1 MTEDRPKKSVVVI
14 ANICYTISINKIY
27 ISDRSV
33 VSMLANE
40 IMTKDVIV
48 VSEDTTID
56 EVSKIFVDKNISGLP
71 VVNQY
76 NKLVGVISEGDLV
89 YKQKP
94 VKPPLF
100 INLFDGLIQIDRK
113 EFQEDMKRIA
123 AYKVSDL
130 MSKPP
135 IYAYEN
141 TPIAEIAEM
150 VINKKVNRIPI
161 VNEVHEVVGIISRHD
176 IIRGMVE

>member
-1 MTEDRPKKSVVVI
+1 
-14 ANICYTISINKIY
+14 
-27 ISDRSV
+27 
-33 VSMLANE
+33 MLAKE
-40 IMTKDVIV
+40 IMTENV
-48 VSEDTTID
+48 VTVHEDTTIE
-56 EVSKIFVDKNISGLP
+56 EVSRLFVDKKISGLP

-100 INLFDGLIQIDRK
+100 INLLGGLIQIDHK
-113 EFQEDMKRIA
+113 EFEEDMKRIA
-123 AYKVSDL
+123 AYQVKDL

-135 IYAYEN
+135 IYAYED
-141 TPIAEIAEM
+141 TPVKELAE
-150 VINKKVNRIPI
+150 VIVEKKVNRIPI
-161 VNEVHEVVGIISRHD
+161 VNEIHEVIGIVSRHD

>member
-1 MTEDRPKKSVVVI
+1 
-14 ANICYTISINKIY
+14 
-27 ISDRSV
+27 
-33 VSMLANE
+33 MLAKE
-40 IMTKDVIV
+40 IMTSDVIV
-48 VSEDTTID
+48 VNENATID

-94 VKPPLF
+94 VRPPMF
-100 INLFDGLIQIDRK
+100 INLFDGLIPIDRK

-123 AYKVSDL
+123 AYKVCDL

-135 IYAYEN
+135 VYAYED
-141 TPIAEIAEM
+141 TPVSEIAEL
-150 VINKKVNRIPI
+150 IIDKKVNRVPI
-161 VNEVHEVVGIISRHD
+161 VNEVHEVVGLVSRHD
-176 IIRGMVE
+176 IIRGMVK

>member
-1 MTEDRPKKSVVVI
+1 
-14 ANICYTISINKIY
+14 
-27 ISDRSV
+27 
-33 VSMLANE
+33 MLAKE
-40 IMTKDVIV
+40 IMTSDVIV
-48 VSEDTTID
+48 VNENATID

-94 VKPPLF
+94 VRPPMF
-100 INLFDGLIQIDRK
+100 INLFDGLIPIDRK

-123 AYKVSDL
+123 AYKVGDL

-135 IYAYEN
+135 IYAYED
-141 TPIAEIAEM
+141 TPISEIAELI
-150 VINKKVNRIPI
+150 INKKVNRVPI
-161 VNEVHEVVGIISRHD
+161 VNEVHEVVGLISRHD
-176 IIRGMVE
+176 IIRSMVK